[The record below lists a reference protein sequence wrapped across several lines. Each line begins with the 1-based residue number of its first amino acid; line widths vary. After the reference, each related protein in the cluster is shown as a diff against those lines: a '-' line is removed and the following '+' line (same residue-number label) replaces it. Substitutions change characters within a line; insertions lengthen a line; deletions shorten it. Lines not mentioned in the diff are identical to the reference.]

1 MISLKEKWNQGMTWK
16 EYFILSAVMTIIGL
30 VYGLFYW
37 VLTMNYSWVK
47 NLKQRFRKPN
57 PGRYDW

>member
-1 MISLKEKWNQGMTWK
+1 MISLKEKWNQGMTWR

-30 VYGLFYW
+30 VYGLIYW
-37 VLTMNYSWVK
+37 ALTMNYSWVE
-47 NLKQRFRKPN
+47 NLKRRFRKPN